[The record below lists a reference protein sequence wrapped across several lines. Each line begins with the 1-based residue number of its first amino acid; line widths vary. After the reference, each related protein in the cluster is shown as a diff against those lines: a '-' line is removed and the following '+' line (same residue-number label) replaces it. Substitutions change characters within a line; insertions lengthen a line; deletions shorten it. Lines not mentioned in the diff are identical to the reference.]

1 MHQASIAI
9 VTTKF
14 DLVNRMVHDIA
25 ACRGVWSCSQGVPTI
40 ELKSDA
46 LTLSQESLYIPG
58 PC

>member
-46 LTLSQESLYIPG
+46 LTLSQESL
-58 PC
+58 